1 MRNVSTLTLI
11 ILTIDF
17 ICYWID
23 GLFFRL
29 ISETFQVFSDIFY
42 SEKSF
47 IMLTHRN
54 SISRT
59 TYSLIGAGTRSRIQ
73 ARLSGMN
80 IYYARISKLVSDFL
94 SLEWSL
100 VTNSAHAAHVPAL
113 LQATWAELVTK
124 DRLSDK
130 KFETSF
136 EVLA

>member
-1 MRNVSTLTLI
+1 
-11 ILTIDF
+11 
-17 ICYWID
+17 
-23 GLFFRL
+23 
-29 ISETFQVFSDIFY
+29 
-42 SEKSF
+42 
-47 IMLTHRN
+47 
-54 SISRT
+54 
-59 TYSLIGAGTRSRIQ
+59 
-73 ARLSGMN
+73 MN
-80 IYYARISKLVSDFL
+80 IYYARTSKLVSDFL